1 MSAFRLASEKASGRA
16 GGSILR
22 ATGAVAA
29 CQRGD
34 TSQAKRRRVEGCSPA
49 GQGLAAFTGKGCSSL
64 PFSAIRSRG
73 RASLDVSRAIA
84 ANGPSTANKSLKYVP
99 ALRASTGRG

>member
-1 MSAFRLASEKASGRA
+1 MSVSRLASEKPSGRA
-16 GGSILR
+16 VGSIRR

-29 CQRGD
+29 CRRGD

-49 GQGLAAFTGKGCSSL
+49 GQGVAASAGKGCSSL
-64 PFSAIRSRG
+64 PFFATRG
-73 RASLDVSRAIA
+73 RGRSSIA
-84 ANGPSTANKSLKYVP
+84 TGGAATENAPSTANKSLKYVP